1 MAGDPETTEFCVDH
15 GWSGSR
21 GVDGRE
27 VSCSARTCGT
37 MIGLPHA
44 ISALFTYRT
53 VGLGFNL
60 FNHPTKAR
68 RRTLPIA
75 KGERFKNCET
85 EFICAC
91 RFHSCTEYSTVAAW
105 LYRCAGYRIN
115 GRCQQSR
122 PTCRRPGGIRK
133 FGQAG

>member
-1 MAGDPETTEFCVDH
+1 MAGDPETTEFCVYH

-75 KGERFKNCET
+75 KGERFKNCKT
-85 EFICAC
+85 ELYVHAG
-91 RFHSCTEYSTVAAW
+91 STVAQST
-105 LYRCAGYRIN
+105 LQLQRDCIDVQVIESVAGASN
-115 GRCQQSR
+115 QGLHVA
-122 PTCRRPGGIRK
+122 
-133 FGQAG
+133 GQTK